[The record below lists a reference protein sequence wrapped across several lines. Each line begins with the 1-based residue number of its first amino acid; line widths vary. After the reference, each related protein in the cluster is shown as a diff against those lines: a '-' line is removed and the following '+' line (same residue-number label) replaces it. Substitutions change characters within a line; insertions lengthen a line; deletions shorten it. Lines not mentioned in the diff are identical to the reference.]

1 MRFDTIGE
9 LQQKSRSH
17 VYSSNELREWYQ
29 SVRHFFE
36 ISVIIGCLLV
46 NGEAHPVYQCRCFV
60 RSRTYFYLMHINS
73 TVRNTRRRW
82 HAWAAYPSMNVFGES
97 MGYFVRSRNSALIL
111 VANATYNG
119 PTERDIIHVNEYSA
133 RSYSETN
140 ILRKYYYLPT

>member
-1 MRFDTIGE
+1 MLNPLLLLGNCS
-9 LQQKSRSH
+9 KSQGAMFIHRMN
-17 VYSSNELREWYQ
+17 YANGII
-29 SVRHFFE
+29 FE